1 MKFKIYTHNTRND
14 ILIEYESYKFQL
26 LDSLLRDSD
35 ISINY
40 TQLKKNEIYSQ
51 LKKLKINIL
60 NSFNTINADGFY
72 TKNQEGYKYE
82 ISGISFYAMGKENKE
97 HRKLIFLSSL
107 DSLIDEAIDNDNP
120 LIIEVGQSYKDFK
133 RSSSL

>member
-1 MKFKIYTHNTRND
+1 MRINIHTQNTKNYISLD
-14 ILIEYESYKFQL
+14 YKSHKLEL
-26 LDSLLRDSD
+26 LKSLLRDSD
-35 ISINY
+35 ISIDY

-107 DSLIDEAIDNDNP
+107 DSLIDVAIDNDNP
-120 LIIEVGQSYKDFK
+120 LIIELVNPK
-133 RSSSL
+133 RL